1 MRPVCLDCVRKHLA
15 QASILLEE
23 YATGDY
29 DVHFWYAMGHMAE
42 AESES
47 MSEYPEL
54 AALIRIE
61 RVRMIDTEGYFTD
74 FEPLIDMAS
83 KFAEGEIDARGEGEE
98 AEEEVDTEQERDEE
112 VHTGDTE

>member
-1 MRPVCLDCVRKHLA
+1 M
-15 QASILLEE
+15 LEE

-47 MSEYPEL
+47 MADYPEL

-61 RVRMIDTEGYFTD
+61 RVKMIDNEGYFTD
-74 FEPLIDMAS
+74 FESLIEMAS
-83 KFAEGEIDARGEGEE
+83 KFAEGEINDREKK
-98 AEEEVDTEQERDEE
+98 EEVNTQQECDED
-112 VHTGDTE
+112 VHPGDAE